1 MYRALQLRNKVSP
14 VRPLDSLRAQRAKQ
28 PVAGLSLARKECE
41 RGSGYLRPP
50 SPNTT
55 TETLGDARAPASARR
70 ARGHTLAPRRG
81 GRRGG
86 GAVGLGGGGW
96 GAGGGRWLARGGPGP
111 GGAQRPAGD
120 GRGDVRP
127 ARRERPAGD
136 GRGRLALELLVV
148 VRLELRAGRAR
159 GGKVERVV
167 LEDQHEHAVGG
178 DGRRRDVGVEA
189 MGAAALPSS
198 SSLSSASG
206 CAPGAPA
213 AGRSSASYL
222 RTSMSTSAAAT
233 GGVGTSASTRRRPER
248 PCPRW
253 RGAVEALEPERAACG
268 HGADFAG
275 SGAAGRGRAGVG
287 VDLEREPRL
296 IRAAGGRWGGQEGF
310 EGLGMDPEGADC
322 TAIRVLG
329 GSRCRP

>member
-1 MYRALQLRNKVSP
+1 M
-14 VRPLDSLRAQRAKQ
+14 
-28 PVAGLSLARKECE
+28 
-41 RGSGYLRPP
+41 
-50 SPNTT
+50 
-55 TETLGDARAPASARR
+55 
-70 ARGHTLAPRRG
+70 
-81 GRRGG
+81 GR
-86 GAVGLGGGGW
+86 GGW
-96 GAGGGRWLARGGPGP
+96 GAVAGGLGGAGGWPGGARGP
-111 GGAQRPAGD
+111 GGPSGLPAMG
-120 GRGDVRP
+120 
-127 ARRERPAGD
+127 AATC
-136 GRGRLALELLVV
+136 GRLDASGLP
-148 VRLELRAGRAR
+148 
-159 GGKVERVV
+159 
-167 LEDQHEHAVGG
+167 
-178 DGRRRDVGVEA
+178 A

-198 SSLSSASG
+198 SSLSSASS

-253 RGAVEALEPERAACG
+253 RGALEALELERAACG

-310 EGLGMDPEGADC
+310 EGLAWIWKGL
-322 TAIRVLG
+322 TVQQSVYLG
-329 GSRCRP
+329 GSL